1 MQTDPIADF
10 LTRIRNGL
18 RADHDE
24 VAMPASTFK
33 AELARILT
41 EQGYIESYEVEP
53 ARVGRTLRV
62 KLKYTDARKPVI
74 LGIERISK
82 PGRREYVS
90 AGDVPRVQG
99 GMGTMIVSTS
109 RGVMTG
115 HDAHR
120 EGVGGELV
128 AKVWYAMSRI
138 GKQPIAVPDGV
149 EISIEPEL
157 VKVKGPKGEL
167 EERVSRQIGV
177 VQENGEILVT
187 RSTDRGEHRALHG
200 LTRSLIANMVEG
212 VTNGYE
218 KRLEIQGVGYRAQ
231 LQGQKLVLALGYSH
245 PVELDAPDGIDFEVP
260 QPTRVVVRGISK
272 QAVGEIAA
280 IIRKQRPPEPYKG
293 KGIRYEGEYVARK
306 VGKRA

>member
-1 MQTDPIADF
+1 
-10 LTRIRNGL
+10 
-18 RADHDE
+18 
-24 VAMPASTFK
+24 
-33 AELARILT
+33 
-41 EQGYIESYEVEP
+41 
-53 ARVGRTLRV
+53 
-62 KLKYTDARKPVI
+62 
-74 LGIERISK
+74 
-82 PGRREYVS
+82 
-90 AGDVPRVQG
+90 
-99 GMGTMIVSTS
+99 
-109 RGVMTG
+109 
-115 HDAHR
+115 
-120 EGVGGELV
+120 
-128 AKVWYAMSRI
+128 MSRI

-149 EISIEPEL
+149 EITIQPEL

-177 VQENGEILVT
+177 AQEDGEILVS

-231 LQGQKLVLALGYSH
+231 LQGNKLVLALGYSH

-260 QPTRVVVRGISK
+260 LPTRVVVRGISK